1 MFPVER
7 PIAGSGHFWPP
18 AAVVVA
24 IASRLT
30 KVKKIQTKTT
40 SKISPSYVLVD
51 IFRRRRIFDLWI
63 REQTLKN
70 ATR

>member
-7 PIAGSGHFWPP
+7 PIAGSGHFWLP

-24 IASRLT
+24 IASRLK
-30 KVKKIQTKTT
+30 KVKKVQTKTT
-40 SKISPSYVLVD
+40 SKISSSYVLVD